1 MNGGMSAFG
10 TKRTYR
16 DFALHMSAFD
26 PKRTS
31 QVSFFCKVGL
41 TRYVASAA
49 IAAAFFYLKVLSATC
64 IGRIPDLLSIFIKN
78 QV

>member
-1 MNGGMSAFG
+1 MSLMSA
-10 TKRTYR
+10 Y
-16 DFALHMSAFD
+16 D

-41 TRYVASAA
+41 TRYDASAA
-49 IAAAFFYLKVLSATC
+49 LAAAFFYLKVLSATC

>member
-1 MNGGMSAFG
+1 MIRLIALLPSSA
-10 TKRTYR
+10 
-16 DFALHMSAFD
+16 SD

-31 QVSFFCKVGL
+31 QVFTFCRVGL
-41 TRYVASAA
+41 TRYDASAA
-49 IAAAFFYLKVLSATC
+49 VAAAFFYLKVLSSTC